1 MSCRK
6 HFVKSI
12 IMTLMIVNI
21 TMLIGCAKSTENN
34 ASNKIKIGVTV
45 YDQYDT
51 FIGGLITNLEQITK
65 NRESEENKN
74 IRLNIV
80 YANGIQTSQNDQVDL
95 FVEQGYDVICVN
107 MVDRTAAATIID
119 KAKNANIPIIFF
131 NREPVNEDLER
142 WDKVFYVGADA
153 YEGGIL
159 EGEIIADAYDKEP
172 EAMDKNK
179 DGILQY
185 VIFEGEPGH
194 QDALI
199 RTEST
204 IKTITERGITLE
216 KIASN
221 ISNWNRTQAMTK
233 MKQWIQTYGETI
245 EVIISNNDDM
255 ALGAIDAYMAANI
268 AELPPIVG
276 IDATKPALEAV
287 KEGQLLGT
295 VFNDARGQAKTI
307 FELAYALSQDESI
320 EDKVKLID
328 NKYVRLPQKSI
339 ILENVDEY
347 IEANAME

>member
-1 MSCRK
+1 MIGN
-6 HFVKSI
+6 I
-12 IMTLMIVNI
+12 I
-21 TMLIGCAKSTENN
+21 LISGCTKTSEENTN
-34 ASNKIKIGVTV
+34 NKIEIGVTI

-51 FIGGLITNLEQITK
+51 FLGGLTKNLEQIAK

-107 MVDRTAAATIID
+107 MVDRTAAAIIID
-119 KAKNANIPIIFF
+119 KAKNADIPIIFF
-131 NREPVNEDLER
+131 NREPVSEDLER

-153 YEGGIL
+153 EEGGIL
-159 EGEIIADAYDKEP
+159 EGEIIADAYDYDPK
-172 EAMDKNK
+172 AMDTNM

-233 MKQWIQTYGETI
+233 MEQWIKTYGEQI
-245 EVIISNNDDM
+245 EIIVSNNDDM
-255 ALGAIDAYMAANI
+255 ALGAIDAYVAAAI
-268 AELPPIVG
+268 TDMPPIVG

-287 KEGQLLGT
+287 KEGKLLGT
-295 VFNDARGQAKTI
+295 VFNDAKGQAEAI
-307 FELAYALSQDESI
+307 FELAFALTQNESI
-320 EDKVKLID
+320 ETKVDLID
-328 NKYVRLPQKSI
+328 GKYVRLPQKRI
-339 ILENVDEY
+339 TLENVDEY
-347 IEANAME
+347 IEENDDE